1 MVPCLPNPAPAFA
14 RNVCGLSS
22 TRRKLRLPLR
32 GRDDQIGEGVLH
44 RELGIESSRVRVA
57 DNFDAPLPAT
67 LRAGFLGKEKKKG
80 RHR

>member
-1 MVPCLPNPAPAFA
+1 MPAEPGACLCPECL
-14 RNVCGLSS
+14 R
-22 TRRKLRLPLR
+22 TKLHAAEASASAA